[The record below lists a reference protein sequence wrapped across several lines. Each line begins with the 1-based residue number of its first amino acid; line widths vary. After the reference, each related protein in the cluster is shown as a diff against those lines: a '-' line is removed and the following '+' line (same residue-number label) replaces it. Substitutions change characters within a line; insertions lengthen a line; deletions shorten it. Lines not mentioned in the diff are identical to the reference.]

1 MNKRIKILFSF
12 LICSVCVFTSVK
24 THSETF
30 LIEAGNKGVSPLNVN
45 AVVGDTIVW
54 DMIND
59 GEFQLICDGS
69 YPGTNIPAGASQF
82 NFILNEAQ
90 SSYIYV
96 LRYKGNYIY
105 KFIFNSSEIT
115 GKIYAGTPLPVELN
129 DFVATTI
136 KNEVIL
142 DWSTSGEINNDRFEV
157 QRIEITDMID
167 FNPENLVFN
176 TVGIIEGNG
185 TSNEVHH
192 YKFTDR
198 NLSTGVYL
206 YRLKQIDFNSNFLFH
221 ILSDEVNIGIPNR
234 FIVNQNYPNP
244 FNPTTKITFEIPED
258 GNVKVVIYSSNGSE
272 LNTLNNSVKRG
283 GYHSI
288 DFNGSDISSG
298 IYFYKIIYSSPNYV
312 KSFTK
317 KMLLLK

>member
-1 MNKRIKILFSF
+1 MKKKIKIILSF
-12 LICSVCVFTSVK
+12 LFCSVCVFTSVK
-24 THSETF
+24 THSETIF
-30 LIEAGNKGVSPLNVN
+30 IEAGNKGISPLNIN
-45 AVVGDTIVW
+45 AVVGDTVIW
-54 DMIND
+54 QKIND
-59 GEFQLICDGS
+59 GEFQVICGGS
-69 YPGTNIPAGASQF
+69 YPGTSIPSGSPQI
-82 NFILNEAQ
+82 NFLLNETQ
-90 SSYIYV
+90 PSYSYILKV
-96 LRYKGNYIY
+96 KGNYNY
-105 KFIFNSSEIT
+105 KFIFNSFELT
-115 GKIYAGTPLPVELN
+115 GKIYAGAPLPVELN

-167 FNPENLVFN
+167 YNPENLVFN

-198 NLSTGVYL
+198 NLSSGVYL

-221 ILSDEVNIGIPNR
+221 ILSDEINIGIPNR

-244 FNPTTKITFEIPED
+244 FNPSTKITFEIPED
-258 GNVKVVIYSSNGSE
+258 GNIKVVIYSSKGSE
-272 LNTLNNSVKRG
+272 LKTLSNSVIRG

-298 IYFYKIIYSSPNYV
+298 VYFYKIIFSSTNYV
-312 KSFTK
+312 KSVTK